1 MAPQQRP
8 ADATSPDGSADHG
21 AALIAHN
28 RRLLAWAAET
38 QGASQA
44 AMLRAEATLVNV
56 METRIRLAHDRLRAL
71 NGLPAELLT

>member
-8 ADATSPDGSADHG
+8 ADATSPDGRADHG
-21 AALIAHN
+21 AALIVNN

-38 QGASQA
+38 RGASQSA
-44 AMLRAEATLVNV
+44 IRRAEASVVNA

-71 NGLPAELLT
+71 NGLPAELT